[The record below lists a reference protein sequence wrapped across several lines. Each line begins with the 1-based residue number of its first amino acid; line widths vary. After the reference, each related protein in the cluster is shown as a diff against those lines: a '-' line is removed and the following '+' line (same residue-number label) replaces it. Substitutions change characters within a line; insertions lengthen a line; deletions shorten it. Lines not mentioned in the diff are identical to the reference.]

1 MTGPLALRLATR
13 GSPLALWQARRVEEL
28 LNRSGVGT
36 SLVVVETTGDR
47 RLDVPLDR
55 LGGQGVFVKEVQAA
69 VIGGEADAAVHSAK
83 DLPASAELCGPGL
96 VLAAFPERA
105 DARDVLVGGRLGSLP
120 VGATVA
126 TGSARRRV
134 QLANLRPDLTFA
146 GLRGNLATRLA
157 VVGAGS
163 VGAGSVGAGSV
174 REGSVSAGSVGAGS
188 VGAVVVAKAALDRL
202 GWSPPAGL
210 EFEVFDTETML
221 PQVGQGA
228 LAVECREDD
237 DVARRALAAIDD
249 PRIRRLVTSER
260 AFLAELGGGCTLPV
274 GAHAEPVGPGVESDR
289 TAIRLNG
296 MLASADGLVVLRH
309 ELTGD
314 RPERLGRAVAR
325 YLLDGAGGHD
335 LGEWGP
341 GPGENDEVA
350 ADRPPG
356 VAG

>member
-1 MTGPLALRLATR
+1 VSA
-13 GSPLALWQARRVEEL
+13 
-28 LNRSGVGT
+28 
-36 SLVVVETTGDR
+36 SLVVIETTGDR

-69 VIGGEADAAVHSAK
+69 VIAGEADAAVHSAK
-83 DLPASAELCGPGL
+83 DLPASAELCVPGL

-105 DARDVLVGGRLGSLP
+105 DARDVLVGGRLDSLP

-157 VVGAGS
+157 VVGAGA
-163 VGAGSVGAGSV
+163 VA
-174 REGSVSAGSVGAGS
+174 
-188 VGAVVVAKAALDRL
+188 AVVVAKAALDRL

-210 EFEVFDTETML
+210 EFEVFDTGTML

-237 DVARRALAAIDD
+237 DVTRLALAAVDD

-274 GAHAEPVGPGVESDR
+274 GAYAESVGPGVEPDR

-335 LGEWGP
+335 LGEWAP
-341 GPGENDEVA
+341 GPGESGEESGEEEVA
-350 ADRPPG
+350 GRPPG
-356 VAG
+356 VAR